1 MNKNQIENVLIEL
14 GIPASINGFVYIT
27 DALLILNKEE
37 NRNVKFTYLYH
48 MIARKN
54 DSTPARVER
63 SIRHAFDLARNCKTD
78 FEIVDHYIG
87 FVNCSN
93 SASLKML
100 YMRIAEENQ
109 SRPEQKKE
117 PVREAKE
124 EIIGISEEQIKRLVR
139 EMLKETLREILRES
153 A

>member
-1 MNKNQIENVLIEL
+1 MNKNQIENVLIEM
-14 GIPASINGFVYIT
+14 GIPASINGFRYIT
-27 DALLILNKEE
+27 DALLILDSEE
-37 NRNVKFTYLYH
+37 NRNVKYTYLYY

-100 YMRIAEENQ
+100 YMRI
-109 SRPEQKKE
+109 SEQNE
-117 PVREAKE
+117 PVPVKREEKAEVAKD
-124 EIIGISEEQIKRLVR
+124 EILGITETQLKLLVK
-139 EMLKETLREILRES
+139 EMLKETIREILGET

>member
-1 MNKNQIENVLIEL
+1 MNRNQIENVLIEM
-14 GIPASINGFVYIT
+14 GIPASINGFCYIA
-27 DALLILNKEE
+27 DALLLMDEEE
-37 NRNVKFTYLYH
+37 NRNVKYTYLYH

-78 FEIVDHYIG
+78 FETVDYYIG

-100 YMRIAEENQ
+100 YMRIKEKCKK
-109 SRPEQKKE
+109 RPVQIEKKE
-117 PVREAKE
+117 EPAKE
-124 EIIGISEEQIKRLVR
+124 ELISITEKQLKMLVK
-139 EMLKETLREILRES
+139 EMLKETIREILGEP